1 MNFDFQEGCMHMD
14 YEKIAKF
21 LVELRSGKKLTQQA
35 LAKVLCVDRGTISK
49 WERAVYLPSVEMLVK
64 ISEFYGVT
72 VNELVYGAR
81 KNKDNA
87 KDVDNVS
94 IAVMKENV
102 RKVRKLTI
110 FYSTIIFLLV
120 AIMPFIYFFSNYNSI
135 KVYKIGGE
143 SEHFNTLNGLMI
155 VTKKNSYIRFGMVN
169 AFNEDDKILEAR
181 LYYKNGDEE
190 INLRTRENLEDLI
203 VNKYGYDEY
212 FSYRDVNK
220 FMDNLYLEVKSDKF
234 EETIKLKFRKVESN
248 DDFVY
253 TLNNNVSD
261 DVSSNVIDD
270 DIPKY
275 VRDNFKYDSDSKSY
289 VYEHK
294 DGDVSV
300 TEEYSKDT
308 EYYYVTLDYS
318 NEEVKY
324 SLSLKNKELSLKK
337 ISNNKIMLSFD
348 YKLNDLSCKNGNCNI
363 NYINEFQNNYWKKLE
378 IN

>member
-1 MNFDFQEGCMHMD
+1 MD

-21 LVELRSGKKLTQQA
+21 LVELRLGKKLTQEA

-94 IAVMKENV
+94 IVVMKENV

-212 FSYRDVNK
+212 FSYRDVDK

-294 DGDVSV
+294 DGDTSV
-300 TEEYSKDT
+300 VEKYSKDT
-308 EYYYVTLDYS
+308 KNYYVIEMTNSYERKYNFDFNDYS
-318 NEEVKY
+318 I
-324 SLSLKNKELSLKK
+324 K
-337 ISNNKIMLSFD
+337 ITNTSNNVITENFEYD
-348 YKLNDLSCKNGNCNI
+348 CNLKRCRTERC
-363 NYINEFQNNYWKKLE
+363 NQEFVEHFSQKYLRN
-378 IN
+378 I

>member
-1 MNFDFQEGCMHMD
+1 MYMD

-21 LVELRSGKKLTQQA
+21 LVELRSEKKLTQEA

-49 WERAVYLPSVEMLVK
+49 WERAVYLPSIEMLVT
-64 ISEFYGVT
+64 ISEFYDVT

-110 FYSTIIFLLV
+110 FFSTIIFLLI

-143 SEHFNTLNGLMI
+143 SEHFNSLNGLMI

-169 AFNEDDKILEAR
+169 AFNENDKVTEAR

-212 FSYRDVNK
+212 FSYRDVDK
-220 FMDNLYLEVKSDKF
+220 FMDNLYLEVKSDNF
-234 EETIKLKFRKVESN
+234 DETIKLKFRKVESN

-261 DVSSNVIDD
+261 DESSNVIDD

-275 VRDNFKYDSDSKSY
+275 VRDNFKYDSDKKVY

-294 DGDVSV
+294 DGNVGV
-300 TEEYSKDT
+300 IEEYSKDT
-308 EYYYVTLDYS
+308 KNYYVANRNEVSEEKYNYDFESKILKYTFVKNNTVITDFQYNYS
-318 NEEVKY
+318 NSKCFSEKC
-324 SLSLKNKELSLKK
+324 
-337 ISNNKIMLSFD
+337 D
-348 YKLNDLSCKNGNCNI
+348 
-363 NYINEFQNNYWKKLE
+363 NEIIEKFINNYRKNIE

>member
-1 MNFDFQEGCMHMD
+1 
-14 YEKIAKF
+14 
-21 LVELRSGKKLTQQA
+21 
-35 LAKVLCVDRGTISK
+35 
-49 WERAVYLPSVEMLVK
+49 
-64 ISEFYGVT
+64 
-72 VNELVYGAR
+72 
-81 KNKDNA
+81 
-87 KDVDNVS
+87 
-94 IAVMKENV
+94 
-102 RKVRKLTI
+102 
-110 FYSTIIFLLV
+110 
-120 AIMPFIYFFSNYNSI
+120 
-135 KVYKIGGE
+135 
-143 SEHFNTLNGLMI
+143 MI
-155 VTKKNSYIRFGMVN
+155 VTKKNSYIRLGDIVS
-169 AFNEDDKILEAR
+169 FNDDDNIMETR
-181 LYYKNGDEE
+181 LYYKNGDKE
-190 INLRTRENLEDLI
+190 INLRNRENMDDLI

-212 FSYRDVNK
+212 FSYRDVDK
-220 FMDNLYLEVKSDKF
+220 FMDNLYLEVKSD
-234 EETIKLKFRKVESN
+234 EYNEIIKLHFTEVESN

-253 TLNNNVSD
+253 ALNNNVSD
-261 DVSSNVIDD
+261 DESSNVIDD

-308 EYYYVTLDYS
+308 EYYYVTLNYS
-318 NEEVKY
+318 DEEVKY

>member
-1 MNFDFQEGCMHMD
+1 MYMD

-21 LVELRSGKKLTQQA
+21 LVELRSEKKLTQEA

-49 WERAVYLPSVEMLVK
+49 WERAVYLPSIEMLVT
-64 ISEFYGVT
+64 ISEFYDVT

-110 FYSTIIFLLV
+110 FFSTIIFLLV

-143 SEHFNTLNGLMI
+143 SEHFNSLNGLMI

-169 AFNEDDKILEAR
+169 AFNENDKVTEAR

-212 FSYRDVNK
+212 FSYRDVDK
-220 FMDNLYLEVKSDKF
+220 FMDNLYLEVNSDKYD
-234 EETIKLKFRKVESN
+234 ETIKLKFRKVESN
-248 DDFVY
+248 DNFVY

-261 DVSSNVIDD
+261 DESSNVIDD

-294 DGDVSV
+294 DGDVSIV
-300 TEEYSKDT
+300 EKYSKYTKDYYLSVINNDISEEYNYDCKMKF
-308 EYYYVTLDYS
+308 L
-318 NEEVKY
+318 KY
-324 SLSLKNKELSLKK
+324 IKFK
-337 ISNNKIMLSFD
+337 SNNVVLEFQYSYLDSKCFSEICDTNVVENFI
-348 YKLNDLSCKNGNCNI
+348 N
-363 NYINEFQNNYWKKLE
+363 NYIKKLE

>member
-1 MNFDFQEGCMHMD
+1 MYMD

-21 LVELRSGKKLTQQA
+21 LVELRSEKKLTQEA

-49 WERAVYLPSVEMLVK
+49 WERAVYLPSIEMLVT
-64 ISEFYGVT
+64 ISEFYDVT

-110 FYSTIIFLLV
+110 FFSTIIFLLI

-143 SEHFNTLNGLMI
+143 SEHFNSLNGLMI

-169 AFNEDDKILEAR
+169 AFNENDKVTEAR

-212 FSYRDVNK
+212 FSYRDVDK
-220 FMDNLYLEVKSDKF
+220 FMDNLYLEVKSDNF
-234 EETIKLKFRKVESN
+234 DETIKLKFRKVESN

-261 DVSSNVIDD
+261 DDSSNVIDD
-270 DIPKY
+270 NIPKY
-275 VRDNFKYDSDSKSY
+275 VRDNFKYDSDMKVY

-294 DGDVSV
+294 DGDTSIV
-300 TEEYSKDT
+300 EKYSSDT
-308 EYYYVTLDYS
+308 KNYYVIENLNDSYYKYDFNLESKTLKFKMLNQEMVESIFDYNFS
-318 NEEVKY
+318 SFKCLSTLCDKNYLNNFINKY
-324 SLSLKNKELSLKK
+324 WKNLK
-337 ISNNKIMLSFD
+337 IS
-348 YKLNDLSCKNGNCNI
+348 
-363 NYINEFQNNYWKKLE
+363 
-378 IN
+378 

>member
-1 MNFDFQEGCMHMD
+1 MYMD

-21 LVELRSGKKLTQQA
+21 LVELRSEKKLTQEA
-35 LAKVLCVDRGTISK
+35 LSKVLCVDRGTISK
-49 WERAVYLPSVEMLVK
+49 WERAVYLPSIEMLVT
-64 ISEFYGVT
+64 ISEFYDVT

-110 FYSTIIFLLV
+110 FFSTIIFLLI

-143 SEHFNTLNGLMI
+143 SEHFNTYEGVMI
-155 VTKKNSYIRFGMVN
+155 VTKKNSYIRLGDIVS
-169 AFNEDDKILEAR
+169 FNDSYKITETR
-181 LYYKNGDEE
+181 LYYKNGDKE
-190 INLRTRENLEDLI
+190 INLRSRENMDDLI

-212 FSYRDVNK
+212 FSYRDVDK
-220 FMDNLYLEVKSDKF
+220 FMDNLYLEVKSKDYS
-234 EETIKLKFRKVESN
+234 ETIKLDFTKVESN

-261 DVSSNVIDD
+261 DESSNIVDD
-270 DIPKY
+270 ESIPKY
-275 VRDNFKYDSDSKSY
+275 VRDNFKYDSDKKVY

-294 DGDVSV
+294 DGECSIK
-300 TEEYSKDT
+300 ES
-308 EYYYVTLDYS
+308 YVFAT
-318 NEEVKY
+318 
-324 SLSLKNKELSLKK
+324 K
-337 ISNNKIMLSFD
+337 IFSMINICGNDEFD
-348 YKLNDLSCKNGNCNI
+348 YTFNIDDNLLNVVEIKDNVFDSKYDYNFKNEICETSNCNMNI
-363 NYINEFQNNYWKKLE
+363 IKKFRNNYLKIL
-378 IN
+378 N

>member
-1 MNFDFQEGCMHMD
+1 MD

-21 LVELRSGKKLTQQA
+21 LVELRSGKKLTQEA

-94 IAVMKENV
+94 ITVMKENV

-143 SEHFNTLNGLMI
+143 SEHFNTYEGVMI
-155 VTKKNSYIRFGMVN
+155 VTKKNSYIRLGDIVS
-169 AFNEDDKILEAR
+169 FNDDDNITETR
-181 LYYKNGDEE
+181 LYYKNGDKE
-190 INLRTRENLEDLI
+190 INLRNRENMDDLI

-212 FSYRDVNK
+212 FSYRDVDK
-220 FMDNLYLEVKSDKF
+220 FMDNLYLEVKSD
-234 EETIKLKFRKVESN
+234 EYNEIIKLHFTEVESN

-294 DGDVSV
+294 DGDTSV
-300 TEEYSKDT
+300 VE
-308 EYYYVTLDYS
+308 
-318 NEEVKY
+318 KY
-324 SLSLKNKELSLKK
+324 SSDTKIYDVLESYNDYENKYIFNLDKERLLFRKLQ
-337 ISNNKIMLSFD
+337 NNNAIVNFSFD
-348 YKLNDLSCKNGNCNI
+348 FKSSLCLSESCEEKYISIFKNT
-363 NYINEFQNNYWKKLE
+363 YWKNLE

>member
-1 MNFDFQEGCMHMD
+1 MYMD

-21 LVELRSGKKLTQQA
+21 LVELRSEKKLTQEA
-35 LAKVLCVDRGTISK
+35 LSKVLCVDRGTISK
-49 WERAVYLPSVEMLVK
+49 WERAVYLPSIEMLVT
-64 ISEFYGVT
+64 ISEFYDVT

-110 FYSTIIFLLV
+110 FFSTIIFLLI

-143 SEHFNTLNGLMI
+143 SEHFNTYEGVMI
-155 VTKKNSYIRFGMVN
+155 VTKKNSYIRFGDIVP
-169 AFNEDDKILEAR
+169 FNDSDKLTETR
-181 LYYKNGDEE
+181 LYYKNGDKE
-190 INLRTRENLEDLI
+190 INLRNRENMDDLI

-212 FSYRDVNK
+212 FSYRDVDK
-220 FMDNLYLEVKSDKF
+220 FMDNLYLEVKND
-234 EETIKLKFRKVESN
+234 EYNENIKLHFTEVESN

-253 TLNNNVSD
+253 TLNNNISD

-294 DGDVSV
+294 DGDKNI
-300 TEEYSKDT
+300 TEEYSSDT
-308 EYYYVTLDYS
+308 KNFYVVEYFDNYKIKYV
-318 NEEVKY
+318 Y
-324 SLSLKNKELSLKK
+324 SLDVENLAVQ
-337 ISNNKIMLSFD
+337 ISENEKLQKSFIYSVKAEKCLNGECDLEKVNDFINNCFE
-348 YKLNDLSCKNGNCNI
+348 KLMEN
-363 NYINEFQNNYWKKLE
+363 
-378 IN
+378 

>member
-1 MNFDFQEGCMHMD
+1 MD

-21 LVELRSGKKLTQQA
+21 LVELRSGKKLTQEA

-143 SEHFNTLNGLMI
+143 SEHFNTYEGVMI
-155 VTKKNSYIRFGMVN
+155 VTKKNSYIRLGDIVS
-169 AFNEDDKILEAR
+169 FNDDDNITETR
-181 LYYKNGDEE
+181 LYYKNGDKE
-190 INLRTRENLEDLI
+190 INLRNRENMDDLI

-212 FSYRDVNK
+212 FSYRDVDK
-220 FMDNLYLEVKSDKF
+220 FMDNLYLEVKSD
-234 EETIKLKFRKVESN
+234 EYNEIIKLHFTEVESN

-275 VRDNFKYDSDSKSY
+275 VRDNFKYDSNRKSY

-294 DGDVSV
+294 DGDTSIV
-300 TEEYSKDT
+300 E
-308 EYYYVTLDYS
+308 DYS
-318 NEEVKY
+318 TITNLYFVYEKFD
-324 SLSLKNKELSLKK
+324 NKEIEYRINLQ
-337 ISNNKIMLSFD
+337 NK
-348 YKLNDLSCKNGNCNI
+348 NLSCKFLEGDSI
-363 NYINEFQNNYWKKLE
+363 ITNYNYDIVDKKCYSDYCDNNYLNNFINKYWKNLE
-378 IN
+378 IS

>member
-1 MNFDFQEGCMHMD
+1 MNDL
-14 YEKIAKF
+14 KRIIANNITN
-21 LVELRSGKKLTQQA
+21 LRKSKNLTQ
-35 LAKVLCVDRGTISK
+35 LEFAKELNYSDKAISK
-49 WERAVYLPSVEMLVK
+49 WERAVYLPSIEMLVK

-94 IAVMKENV
+94 IAVMKDNV

-143 SEHFNTLNGLMI
+143 SEHFNTYEGVMI
-155 VTKKNSYIRFGMVN
+155 VTKKNSYIRLGDIVS
-169 AFNEDDKILEAR
+169 FNDDDNIMETR
-181 LYYKNGDEE
+181 LYYKNGDKE
-190 INLRTRENLEDLI
+190 INLRNRENMDDLI

-212 FSYRDVNK
+212 FSYRDVDK
-220 FMDNLYLEVKSDKF
+220 FMDNLYLEVKSD
-234 EETIKLKFRKVESN
+234 EYNEIIKLHFTEVESN

-253 TLNNNVSD
+253 ALNNNVSD
-261 DVSSNVIDD
+261 DESSNVIDD

-308 EYYYVTLDYS
+308 EYYYVTLNYS
-318 NEEVKY
+318 DEEVKY

>member
-1 MNFDFQEGCMHMD
+1 MYMD

-21 LVELRSGKKLTQQA
+21 LVELRSEKKLTQEA
-35 LAKVLCVDRGTISK
+35 LSKVLCVDRGTISK
-49 WERAVYLPSVEMLVK
+49 WERAVYLPSIEMLVK
-64 ISEFYGVT
+64 ISEFYDVT

-81 KNKDNA
+81 KTKDNA

-110 FYSTIIFLLV
+110 FFSTIIFLLI

-143 SEHFNTLNGLMI
+143 SEHFNSLNGLMI

-169 AFNEDDKILEAR
+169 AFNENDKVTEAR

-212 FSYRDVNK
+212 FSYRDVDK
-220 FMDNLYLEVKSDKF
+220 FMNNLYLKVKSNKYD
-234 EETIKLKFRKVESN
+234 ETIKLKFRKVESN
-248 DDFVY
+248 DNFVY
-253 TLNNNVSD
+253 TLNNNISD
-261 DVSSNVIDD
+261 DESSNVIDD

-294 DGDVSV
+294 DGDKNI
-300 TEEYSKDT
+300 TEEYSSDT
-308 EYYYVTLDYS
+308 KNFYVVEYFDNYKIKYV
-318 NEEVKY
+318 Y
-324 SLSLKNKELSLKK
+324 SLDVENLAVQIIENEKLQKSFIYSVKAEKCLNGECDLEKVNDF
-337 ISNNKIMLSFD
+337 INNFFE
-348 YKLNDLSCKNGNCNI
+348 KLMGN
-363 NYINEFQNNYWKKLE
+363 
-378 IN
+378 

>member
-1 MNFDFQEGCMHMD
+1 MYMD

-21 LVELRSGKKLTQQA
+21 LVELRSEKKLTQEA

-49 WERAVYLPSVEMLVK
+49 WERAVYLPSIEMLVK

-81 KNKDNA
+81 KTKDNA

-110 FYSTIIFLLV
+110 FYSTIIFLLI

-143 SEHFNTLNGLMI
+143 SEHFNSLNGLMI

-169 AFNEDDKILEAR
+169 AFNENDKVTEAR

-190 INLRTRENLEDLI
+190 INLRSRENLEDLI

-212 FSYRDVNK
+212 FSYRDVDK
-220 FMDNLYLEVKSDKF
+220 FMDNLYLEVKSDNLD
-234 EETIKLKFRKVESN
+234 ETIKLKFKKVESN
-248 DDFVY
+248 DNFVY
-253 TLNNNVSD
+253 ILNNNVSD
-261 DVSSNVIDD
+261 DESSNVIDD

-275 VRDNFKYDSDSKSY
+275 VRDNFKYDSDKKVY

-294 DGDVSV
+294 DGECSIKKSYLFATKMFSIINICDNDEFDYTFNINDNLLNVV
-300 TEEYSKDT
+300 EIKDNVFDSK
-308 EYYYVTLDYS
+308 YYY
-318 NEEVKY
+318 NF
-324 SLSLKNKELSLKK
+324 KNDICETS
-337 ISNNKIMLSFD
+337 
-348 YKLNDLSCKNGNCNI
+348 NCNMNI
-363 NYINEFQNNYWKKLE
+363 IKKFRNSYLK
-378 IN
+378 ILN

>member
-1 MNFDFQEGCMHMD
+1 MD

-21 LVELRSGKKLTQQA
+21 LVELRSGKKLTQEA

-94 IAVMKENV
+94 ITVMKENV

-181 LYYKNGDEE
+181 LYYKDGDEE

-212 FSYRDVNK
+212 FSYRDVDK

-253 TLNNNVSD
+253 TLKNNVSD

-294 DGDVSV
+294 DGDTSV
-300 TEEYSKDT
+300 VEKYSSET
-308 EYYYVTLDYS
+308 NNYYVIENLNDSYYKYDFNLESKTL
-318 NEEVKY
+318 KF
-324 SLSLKNKELSLKK
+324 K
-337 ISNNKIMLSFD
+337 MLNQEMVESIFD
-348 YKLNDLSCKNGNCNI
+348 YNFSSFKCLSTLCDKNYLNNFI
-363 NYINEFQNNYWKKLE
+363 NKYWKNLE
-378 IN
+378 IS

>member
-1 MNFDFQEGCMHMD
+1 MD

-21 LVELRSGKKLTQQA
+21 LVELRLGKKLTQEA

-94 IAVMKENV
+94 ITVMKENV

-143 SEHFNTLNGLMI
+143 SEHFNTYEGVMI
-155 VTKKNSYIRFGMVN
+155 VTKKNSYIRLGDIVS
-169 AFNEDDKILEAR
+169 FNDDDNITETR
-181 LYYKNGDEE
+181 LYYKNGDKE
-190 INLRTRENLEDLI
+190 INLRNRENMDDLI

-212 FSYRDVNK
+212 FSYRDVDK
-220 FMDNLYLEVKSDKF
+220 FMDNLYLEVKSD
-234 EETIKLKFRKVESN
+234 EYNEIIKLHFTEVESN

-275 VRDNFKYDSDSKSY
+275 IKDNFKYDSDSKSY

-294 DGDVSV
+294 DGDTSIVEKYFKTSNTYEV
-300 TEEYSKDT
+300 LKANNLNEEKFTVNLENERLVFRNINNNS
-308 EYYYVTLDYS
+308 LISNFDYS
-318 NEEVKY
+318 ISSNKCLSEEC
-324 SLSLKNKELSLKK
+324 
-337 ISNNKIMLSFD
+337 NNDSVLDFI
-348 YKLNDLSCKNGNCNI
+348 
-363 NYINEFQNNYWKKLE
+363 NNYWKNLE

>member
-1 MNFDFQEGCMHMD
+1 MD

-21 LVELRSGKKLTQQA
+21 LVELRSGKKLTQEA

-94 IAVMKENV
+94 ITVMKENV

-143 SEHFNTLNGLMI
+143 SEHFNTYEGVMI
-155 VTKKNSYIRFGMVN
+155 VTKKNSYIRLGDIVS
-169 AFNEDDKILEAR
+169 FNDDDNITETR
-181 LYYKNGDEE
+181 LYYKNGDKE
-190 INLRTRENLEDLI
+190 INLRNRENMDDLI

-212 FSYRDVNK
+212 FSYRDVDK
-220 FMDNLYLEVKSDKF
+220 FMDNLYLEVKSD
-234 EETIKLKFRKVESN
+234 EYNEIIKLHFTEVESN
-248 DDFVY
+248 DEFVY

-261 DVSSNVIDD
+261 DESSNVIDD

-275 VRDNFKYDSDSKSY
+275 VRDNFKYDSNRKSY

-300 TEEYSKDT
+300 VE
-308 EYYYVTLDYS
+308 
-318 NEEVKY
+318 KY
-324 SLSLKNKELSLKK
+324 SSDTNIYDVIIKNSDIFCEYNVNLESQNLNFKL
-337 ISNNKIMLSFD
+337 IQNNSVIDCFD
-348 YKLNDLSCKNGNCNI
+348 YKLDENKCEVDYCNKN
-363 NYINEFQNNYWKKLE
+363 YLDDFLKKYWKNLE
-378 IN
+378 IS

>member
-1 MNFDFQEGCMHMD
+1 MD

-21 LVELRSGKKLTQQA
+21 LVELRSGKKLTQEA

-94 IAVMKENV
+94 ITVMKENV

-143 SEHFNTLNGLMI
+143 SEHFNTYEGVMI
-155 VTKKNSYIRFGMVN
+155 VTKKNSYIRLGDIVS
-169 AFNEDDKILEAR
+169 FNDDDNITETR
-181 LYYKNGDEE
+181 LYYKNGDKE
-190 INLRTRENLEDLI
+190 INLRNRENMDDLI

-212 FSYRDVNK
+212 FSYRDVDK
-220 FMDNLYLEVKSDKF
+220 FMDNLYLEVKSD
-234 EETIKLKFRKVESN
+234 EYNEIIKLHFTEVESN

-261 DVSSNVIDD
+261 DESSNVIDD

-308 EYYYVTLDYS
+308 KNYYVIEKSKKL
-318 NEEVKY
+318 
-324 SLSLKNKELSLKK
+324 ELEYIFDINSYDLNV
-337 ISNNKIMLSFD
+337 ILLENSGGNSFD
-348 YKLNDLSCKNGNCNI
+348 YNVLRKSCGNESCNQD
-363 NYINEFQNNYWKKLE
+363 YINNFINNYMKNLE
-378 IN
+378 IS

>member
-1 MNFDFQEGCMHMD
+1 MYMD

-21 LVELRSGKKLTQQA
+21 LVELRSEKKLTQEA
-35 LAKVLCVDRGTISK
+35 LSKVLCVDRGTISK
-49 WERAVYLPSVEMLVK
+49 WERAVYLPSIEMLVK
-64 ISEFYGVT
+64 ISEFYDVT

-81 KNKDNA
+81 KTKDNA

-110 FYSTIIFLLV
+110 FFSTIIFLLI

-143 SEHFNTLNGLMI
+143 SEHFNSLNGLMI

-169 AFNEDDKILEAR
+169 AFNENDKVTEAR

-212 FSYRDVNK
+212 FSYRDVDK
-220 FMDNLYLEVKSDKF
+220 FMDNLYLKVKSDKYD
-234 EETIKLKFRKVESN
+234 ETIKLKFKKVESN
-248 DDFVY
+248 DNFVY
-253 TLNNNVSD
+253 TLNNNISD
-261 DVSSNVIDD
+261 DEISNVSDD

-294 DGDVSV
+294 DGDKSV
-300 TEEYSKDT
+300 VE
-308 EYYYVTLDYS
+308 
-318 NEEVKY
+318 KY
-324 SLSLKNKELSLKK
+324 SSDTKIYDVLESYNDYENKYIFNLDKERLLFRKLQ
-337 ISNNKIMLSFD
+337 NDNATVNFSFD
-348 YKLNDLSCKNGNCNI
+348 FKSSLCLSESCEEKYISIFKNP
-363 NYINEFQNNYWKKLE
+363 YWKNLE

>member
-1 MNFDFQEGCMHMD
+1 MYMD

-21 LVELRSGKKLTQQA
+21 LVELRSEKELTQEA

-49 WERAVYLPSVEMLVK
+49 WERAVYLPSIEMLVK

-72 VNELVYGAR
+72 VNELIYGAR

-143 SEHFNTLNGLMI
+143 SEHFNTYEGVMI
-155 VTKKNSYIRFGMVN
+155 VTKKNSYIRLGDIVS
-169 AFNEDDKILEAR
+169 FNDDDNIMETR
-181 LYYKNGDEE
+181 LYYKNGDKE
-190 INLRTRENLEDLI
+190 INLRNRENMDDLI

-212 FSYRDVNK
+212 FSYRDVDK
-220 FMDNLYLEVKSDKF
+220 FMDNLYLEVKSD
-234 EETIKLKFRKVESN
+234 EYNEIIKLHFTEVESN

-253 TLNNNVSD
+253 ALNNNVSD
-261 DVSSNVIDD
+261 DESSNVIDD

-294 DGDVSV
+294 DGDTSV
-300 TEEYSKDT
+300 VE
-308 EYYYVTLDYS
+308 
-318 NEEVKY
+318 KY
-324 SLSLKNKELSLKK
+324 SSETMLYDVIIKNDLEESFYSISLKNKKLLFRLNIDSKLKDTFIYDIESK
-337 ISNNKIMLSFD
+337 KCQN
-348 YKLNDLSCKNGNCNI
+348 LNCDK
-363 NYINEFQNNYWKKLE
+363 NYIAKFVDYYWKNLE
-378 IN
+378 IS

>member
-1 MNFDFQEGCMHMD
+1 MD

-21 LVELRSGKKLTQQA
+21 LVELRSGKKLTQEA

-49 WERAVYLPSVEMLVK
+49 WERDVYLPSVEMLVK

-94 IAVMKENV
+94 ITVMKENV

-143 SEHFNTLNGLMI
+143 SEHFNTYEGVMI
-155 VTKKNSYIRFGMVN
+155 VTKKNSYIRLGDIVS
-169 AFNEDDKILEAR
+169 FNDDDNITETR
-181 LYYKNGDEE
+181 LYYKNGDKE
-190 INLRTRENLEDLI
+190 INLRNRENMDDLI

-212 FSYRDVNK
+212 FSYRDVDK
-220 FMDNLYLEVKSDKF
+220 FMDNLYLEVKSD
-234 EETIKLKFRKVESN
+234 EYNEIIKLHFTEVESN

-294 DGDVSV
+294 DGDTSV
-300 TEEYSKDT
+300 VE
-308 EYYYVTLDYS
+308 
-318 NEEVKY
+318 KY
-324 SLSLKNKELSLKK
+324 SSDTKIYDVLESYNDYENKYIFNLDKERLLFRKLQ
-337 ISNNKIMLSFD
+337 NNNAIVNFSFD
-348 YKLNDLSCKNGNCNI
+348 FKSSLCLSESCEEKYISIFKNT
-363 NYINEFQNNYWKKLE
+363 YWKNLE

>member
-1 MNFDFQEGCMHMD
+1 MYMD

-21 LVELRSGKKLTQQA
+21 LVELKSEKKLTQEA
-35 LAKVLCVDRGTISK
+35 LSKVLCVDRGTISK
-49 WERAVYLPSVEMLVK
+49 WERAVYLPSIEMLVK
-64 ISEFYGVT
+64 ISEFYDVT

-81 KNKDNA
+81 KTKDNA

-110 FYSTIIFLLV
+110 FFSTIIFLLI

-143 SEHFNTLNGLMI
+143 SEHFNSLNGLMI
-155 VTKKNSYIRFGMVN
+155 VTKKNSYVRFGMVN
-169 AFNEDDKILEAR
+169 AFNENDKVTEAR

-212 FSYRDVNK
+212 FSYRDVDK
-220 FMDNLYLEVKSDKF
+220 FMDNLYLEVKSDKYD
-234 EETIKLKFRKVESN
+234 ETIKLKFRKVESN
-248 DDFVY
+248 DNFVY

-261 DVSSNVIDD
+261 DESSNVIDD
-270 DIPKY
+270 NIPKY
-275 VRDNFKYDSDSKSY
+275 VRDNFKYDSDMKVY

-294 DGDVSV
+294 DGDKNI
-300 TEEYSKDT
+300 TEEYSSDT
-308 EYYYVTLDYS
+308 KNFYVMEYFDNYKIKYV
-318 NEEVKY
+318 Y
-324 SLSLKNKELSLKK
+324 SLDVENLTVQ
-337 ISNNKIMLSFD
+337 ISENEKLQKSFIYSVKAEKCLNGECDLEKVNDFINNCFE
-348 YKLNDLSCKNGNCNI
+348 KLMEN
-363 NYINEFQNNYWKKLE
+363 
-378 IN
+378 

>member
-1 MNFDFQEGCMHMD
+1 MYMD

-21 LVELRSGKKLTQQA
+21 LVELRSEKKLTQEA
-35 LAKVLCVDRGTISK
+35 LSKVLCVDRGTISK
-49 WERAVYLPSVEMLVK
+49 WERAVYLPSIEMLVK
-64 ISEFYGVT
+64 ISEFYDVT

-81 KNKDNA
+81 KTKDNA

-110 FYSTIIFLLV
+110 FFSTIIFLLI

-143 SEHFNTLNGLMI
+143 SEHFNSLNGLMI

-169 AFNEDDKILEAR
+169 AFNENDKVTEAR

-190 INLRTRENLEDLI
+190 INLRTRDNLEDLI

-212 FSYRDVNK
+212 FSYRDVDK
-220 FMDNLYLEVKSDKF
+220 FMDNLYLKVKSNKYD
-234 EETIKLKFRKVESN
+234 ETIKLKFRKVESN
-248 DDFVY
+248 DNFVY
-253 TLNNNVSD
+253 TLNNNISD
-261 DVSSNVIDD
+261 DESSNVIDD

-294 DGDVSV
+294 DGDKNI
-300 TEEYSKDT
+300 TEEYSSDT
-308 EYYYVTLDYS
+308 KNFYVVEYFDNYKIKYV
-318 NEEVKY
+318 Y
-324 SLSLKNKELSLKK
+324 SLDVENLAVQ
-337 ISNNKIMLSFD
+337 ISENEKLQKSFIYSVKAEKCLNGECDLEKVNDFINNCFE
-348 YKLNDLSCKNGNCNI
+348 KLMEN
-363 NYINEFQNNYWKKLE
+363 
-378 IN
+378 

>member
-1 MNFDFQEGCMHMD
+1 MYMD

-21 LVELRSGKKLTQQA
+21 LVELRSEKKLTQEA

-49 WERAVYLPSVEMLVK
+49 WERAVYLPSIEMLVT
-64 ISEFYGVT
+64 ISEFYDVT

-110 FYSTIIFLLV
+110 FFSTIIFLLI

-143 SEHFNTLNGLMI
+143 SEHFNSLNGLMI

-169 AFNEDDKILEAR
+169 AFNENDKVTEAR

-212 FSYRDVNK
+212 FSYRDVDK
-220 FMDNLYLEVKSDKF
+220 FMDNLYLEVKSDKYD
-234 EETIKLKFRKVESN
+234 ETIKLKFRKVESN
-248 DDFVY
+248 DNFVY

-261 DVSSNVIDD
+261 DESSSVIDD
-270 DIPKY
+270 NIPKY

-294 DGDVSV
+294 DGDVSIVEKYFSETSNYYLSIVNSNIKEDYNYDFRIKFLKYTTLKDGNV
-300 TEEYSKDT
+300 T
-308 EYYYVTLDYS
+308 
-318 NEEVKY
+318 
-324 SLSLKNKELSLKK
+324 
-337 ISNNKIMLSFD
+337 
-348 YKLNDLSCKNGNCNI
+348 
-363 NYINEFQNNYWKKLE
+363 NEFWYSYLDSKCLSEKCVTNIVEDFYGKYLSKML
-378 IN
+378 

>member
-1 MNFDFQEGCMHMD
+1 MYMD

-21 LVELRSGKKLTQQA
+21 LVELRSEKKLTQEA
-35 LAKVLCVDRGTISK
+35 LSKVLCVDRGTISK
-49 WERAVYLPSVEMLVK
+49 WERAVYLPSIEMLVT
-64 ISEFYGVT
+64 ISEFYDVT

-81 KNKDNA
+81 KTKDNA

-110 FYSTIIFLLV
+110 FFSTIIFLLI

-143 SEHFNTLNGLMI
+143 SEHFNTYEGVMI
-155 VTKKNSYIRFGMVN
+155 VTKKNSYIRLGDIVS
-169 AFNEDDKILEAR
+169 FNDSDKITETR
-181 LYYKNGDEE
+181 LYYKNGDKE
-190 INLRTRENLEDLI
+190 INLRNRENMDDLI

-212 FSYRDVNK
+212 FSYRDVDK
-220 FMDNLYLEVKSDKF
+220 FMDNLYLEVKSDNF
-234 EETIKLKFRKVESN
+234 DETIKLKFRKVESN

-261 DVSSNVIDD
+261 DESSNIVDD

-294 DGDVSV
+294 DGDKSV
-300 TEEYSKDT
+300 VEQYSSDT
-308 EYYYVTLDYS
+308 KIYVVM
-318 NEEVKY
+318 E
-324 SLSLKNKELSLKK
+324 K
-337 ISNNKIMLSFD
+337 ISNKYYEYNYSLESNVLKFKDNNDNFEKSFYYNLVTLKCLSNSCDENYLNNFMNK
-348 YKLNDLSCKNGNCNI
+348 
-363 NYINEFQNNYWKKLE
+363 YWKNLE

>member
-1 MNFDFQEGCMHMD
+1 MD

-21 LVELRSGKKLTQQA
+21 LVELRSGKKLTQEA

-102 RKVRKLTI
+102 IKVRKLTI

-308 EYYYVTLDYS
+308 KNYYITRKNDIFEEKYNYYYSIKLLKYTNVKEDNIVDDFQYS
-318 NEEVKY
+318 YLNSKCIKEKC
-324 SLSLKNKELSLKK
+324 LSEKIENFYENYLLK
-337 ISNNKIMLSFD
+337 MF
-348 YKLNDLSCKNGNCNI
+348 
-363 NYINEFQNNYWKKLE
+363 
-378 IN
+378 

>member
-1 MNFDFQEGCMHMD
+1 MD

-21 LVELRSGKKLTQQA
+21 LVELRSGKKLTQEA

-143 SEHFNTLNGLMI
+143 SEHFNTYEGVMI
-155 VTKKNSYIRFGMVN
+155 VTKKNSYIRLGDIVS
-169 AFNEDDKILEAR
+169 FNDDDNITETR
-181 LYYKNGDEE
+181 LYYKNGDKE
-190 INLRTRENLEDLI
+190 INLRNRENMDDLI

-212 FSYRDVNK
+212 FSYRDVDN
-220 FMDNLYLEVKSDKF
+220 FMDNLYLEVKSD
-234 EETIKLKFRKVESN
+234 EYNEIIKLHFTEVESN

-261 DVSSNVIDD
+261 DESSNVIDD

-275 VRDNFKYDSDSKSY
+275 VRDNFKYDSNRKSY

-300 TEEYSKDT
+300 VE
-308 EYYYVTLDYS
+308 
-318 NEEVKY
+318 KY
-324 SLSLKNKELSLKK
+324 SSDTNIYDVIIKNSDIFCEYNVNLESQNLNFKL
-337 ISNNKIMLSFD
+337 IQNNSVIDCFD
-348 YKLNDLSCKNGNCNI
+348 YKLDENKCEVDYCNKN
-363 NYINEFQNNYWKKLE
+363 YLDDFLKKYSLCSR
-378 IN
+378 I

>member
-1 MNFDFQEGCMHMD
+1 MYMD

-21 LVELRSGKKLTQQA
+21 LVELRSEKKLTQEA
-35 LAKVLCVDRGTISK
+35 LSKVLCVDRGTISK
-49 WERAVYLPSVEMLVK
+49 WERAVYLPSIEMLVK
-64 ISEFYGVT
+64 ISEFYDVT

-81 KNKDNA
+81 KTKDNA

-110 FYSTIIFLLV
+110 FFSTIIFLLI

-143 SEHFNTLNGLMI
+143 SEHFNSLNGLMI

-169 AFNEDDKILEAR
+169 AFNENDKVTEAR

-212 FSYRDVNK
+212 FSYRDVDK
-220 FMDNLYLEVKSDKF
+220 FMDNLYLKVKSNKYD
-234 EETIKLKFRKVESN
+234 ETIKLKFRKVESN

-261 DVSSNVIDD
+261 DESSNVIDD
-270 DIPKY
+270 NIPKY

-294 DGDVSV
+294 DGDVSIV
-300 TEEYSKDT
+300 E
-308 EYYYVTLDYS
+308 
-318 NEEVKY
+318 KY
-324 SLSLKNKELSLKK
+324 SSDTKIYVVMEK
-337 ISNNKIMLSFD
+337 ISNKYYEYNYSLESNVLKFKDNNDNFEKSFYYNLVTLKCLNGSCDENYLNNFMNK
-348 YKLNDLSCKNGNCNI
+348 
-363 NYINEFQNNYWKKLE
+363 YWKNLE

>member
-1 MNFDFQEGCMHMD
+1 MD

-21 LVELRSGKKLTQQA
+21 LVELRSGKKLTQEA

-275 VRDNFKYDSDSKSY
+275 VKDNFKYDSDSKSY

-300 TEEYSKDT
+300 VE
-308 EYYYVTLDYS
+308 
-318 NEEVKY
+318 KY
-324 SLSLKNKELSLKK
+324 SSETNNYYLNYCFDNVEERYSYDASMKILKYVKFQNGEIL
-337 ISNNKIMLSFD
+337 NEFD
-348 YKLNDLSCKNGNCNI
+348 YNYMTSTCIKGSCKDDILKDFNE
-363 NYINEFQNNYWKKLE
+363 NYYSYLY
-378 IN
+378 

>member
-1 MNFDFQEGCMHMD
+1 MD

-21 LVELRSGKKLTQQA
+21 LVELRSGKKLTQEA

-94 IAVMKENV
+94 ITVMKENV

-212 FSYRDVNK
+212 FSYRDIDK

-261 DVSSNVIDD
+261 DVSSNVIDE

-294 DGDVSV
+294 DGDTSV
-300 TEEYSKDT
+300 VEKYSNFTNLYEVLYLSEND
-308 EYYYVTLDYS
+308 ELDYTI
-318 NEEVKY
+318 NLENKRLVVRKIANDND
-324 SLSLKNKELSLKK
+324 LKFN
-337 ISNNKIMLSFD
+337 FD
-348 YKLNDLSCKNGNCNI
+348 YDISHMKCYSSNCDKN
-363 NYINEFQNNYWKKLE
+363 YVEKFLDYYWKNLE

>member
-1 MNFDFQEGCMHMD
+1 MYMD

-21 LVELRSGKKLTQQA
+21 LVELRSEKKLTQEA

-49 WERAVYLPSVEMLVK
+49 WERAVYLPSIEMLVK
-64 ISEFYGVT
+64 ISEFYDVT

-81 KNKDNA
+81 KTKDNA

-110 FYSTIIFLLV
+110 FFSTIIFLLI

-143 SEHFNTLNGLMI
+143 SEHFNSLNGLMI

-169 AFNEDDKILEAR
+169 AFNENDKVTEAR

-212 FSYRDVNK
+212 FSYRDVDK
-220 FMDNLYLEVKSDKF
+220 FMDNLYLEVKSDNF
-234 EETIKLKFRKVESN
+234 DETIKLKFRKVESN

-261 DVSSNVIDD
+261 DDSSNVIDD
-270 DIPKY
+270 NIPKY

-294 DGDVSV
+294 DGDTSIV
-300 TEEYSKDT
+300 EKYSSDT
-308 EYYYVTLDYS
+308 KNYYVIENLNDSYYKYDFNLESKTLKFKMLNQEMVESIFDYNFS
-318 NEEVKY
+318 SFKCLSTLCDKNYLNNFINKY
-324 SLSLKNKELSLKK
+324 WKNLK
-337 ISNNKIMLSFD
+337 IS
-348 YKLNDLSCKNGNCNI
+348 
-363 NYINEFQNNYWKKLE
+363 
-378 IN
+378 

>member
-1 MNFDFQEGCMHMD
+1 MD

-21 LVELRSGKKLTQQA
+21 LVELRSGKKLTQEA

-143 SEHFNTLNGLMI
+143 SEHFNTYEGVMI
-155 VTKKNSYIRFGMVN
+155 VTKKNSYIRLGDIVS
-169 AFNEDDKILEAR
+169 FNDDDNITETR
-181 LYYKNGDEE
+181 LYYKNGDKE
-190 INLRTRENLEDLI
+190 INLRNRENMDDLI

-212 FSYRDVNK
+212 FSYRDVDK

-275 VRDNFKYDSDSKSY
+275 VKDNFKYDSDSKSY

-300 TEEYSKDT
+300 VEKYSKDT
-308 EYYYVTLDYS
+308 NIYDVVENYYGGYS
-318 NEEVKY
+318 RYNVYLESEKLRFKKFNTNKVIKSFDFDLANLKCASDFCDDDFINNFMNKY
-324 SLSLKNKELSLKK
+324 WKNLKN
-337 ISNNKIMLSFD
+337 N
-348 YKLNDLSCKNGNCNI
+348 
-363 NYINEFQNNYWKKLE
+363 
-378 IN
+378 

>member
-1 MNFDFQEGCMHMD
+1 MYMD

-21 LVELRSGKKLTQQA
+21 LVELRSEKKLTQEA
-35 LAKVLCVDRGTISK
+35 LSKVLCVDRGTISK
-49 WERAVYLPSVEMLVK
+49 WERAVYLPSIEMLVT
-64 ISEFYGVT
+64 ISEFYDVT

-81 KNKDNA
+81 KTKDNA

-110 FYSTIIFLLV
+110 FFSTIIFLLI

-143 SEHFNTLNGLMI
+143 SEHFNSLNGLMI

-169 AFNEDDKILEAR
+169 AFNENDKVTEAR

-212 FSYRDVNK
+212 FSYRDVDK
-220 FMDNLYLEVKSDKF
+220 FMDNLYLEVKSDNLD
-234 EETIKLKFRKVESN
+234 ETIKLKFRKVESN
-248 DDFVY
+248 DNFVY

-261 DVSSNVIDD
+261 DESSNVIDD

-294 DGDVSV
+294 DGDTSIVEKYSSDTNIYDV
-300 TEEYSKDT
+300 VENYGDSYSK
-308 EYYYVTLDYS
+308 Y
-318 NEEVKY
+318 N
-324 SLSLKNKELSLKK
+324 LSLENNDLTFKR
-337 ISNNKIMLSFD
+337 ISDNRVNVSFD
-348 YKLNDLSCKNGNCNI
+348 YNLNELICKSEHCDAI
-363 NYINEFQNNYWKKLE
+363 YVERFKDNYWKNLE

>member
-1 MNFDFQEGCMHMD
+1 MD

-21 LVELRSGKKLTQQA
+21 LVELRSGKKLTQEA

-181 LYYKNGDEE
+181 LYYKNGDEV

-275 VRDNFKYDSDSKSY
+275 VKDNFKYDSDSKSY

-294 DGDVSV
+294 YGDVSV
-300 TEEYSKDT
+300 VE
-308 EYYYVTLDYS
+308 
-318 NEEVKY
+318 KY
-324 SLSLKNKELSLKK
+324 SSETNNYYLNYCFDNVEERYSYDASMKILKYVKFQNSEIL
-337 ISNNKIMLSFD
+337 NEFD
-348 YKLNDLSCKNGNCNI
+348 YNYMTSTCIKGSCKDDILKDFNE
-363 NYINEFQNNYWKKLE
+363 NYYSYLY
-378 IN
+378 

>member
-1 MNFDFQEGCMHMD
+1 MYMD

-21 LVELRSGKKLTQQA
+21 LVELRSEKKLTQEA

-49 WERAVYLPSVEMLVK
+49 WERAVYLPSIEMLVT
-64 ISEFYGVT
+64 ISEFYDVT

-110 FYSTIIFLLV
+110 FFSTIIFLLI

-143 SEHFNTLNGLMI
+143 SEHFNSLNGLMI

-169 AFNEDDKILEAR
+169 AFNENDKVTEAR

-212 FSYRDVNK
+212 FSYRDVDK
-220 FMDNLYLEVKSDKF
+220 FMDNLYLEVNSDKYD
-234 EETIKLKFRKVESN
+234 ETIKLKFRKVESN

-253 TLNNNVSD
+253 TLNNNISD
-261 DVSSNVIDD
+261 DVGSNVIDD

-275 VRDNFKYDSDSKSY
+275 VRDNFKYDSDKKVY

-294 DGDVSV
+294 DGDKNI
-300 TEEYSKDT
+300 TEEYYFETSC
-308 EYYYVTLDYS
+308 YYVNIIYLD
-318 NEEVKY
+318 EEIKY
-324 SLSLKNKELSLKK
+324 SVSLKNNDLSLKK
-337 ISNNKIMLSFD
+337 ISNNKVVLSFN
-348 YKLNDLSCKNGNCNI
+348 YGLNDSTCKNEQCDTS
-363 NYINEFQNNYWKKLE
+363 YINEFKNNYWKNLE

>member
-1 MNFDFQEGCMHMD
+1 MYMD

-21 LVELRSGKKLTQQA
+21 LVELRSEKKLTQEA
-35 LAKVLCVDRGTISK
+35 LSKVLCVDRGTISK
-49 WERAVYLPSVEMLVK
+49 WERAVYLPSIEMLVK
-64 ISEFYGVT
+64 ISEFYDVT

-81 KNKDNA
+81 KTKDNA

-110 FYSTIIFLLV
+110 FFSTIIFLLI

-143 SEHFNTLNGLMI
+143 SEHFNTYEGVMI
-155 VTKKNSYIRFGMVN
+155 VTKKNSYIRLGDIVS
-169 AFNEDDKILEAR
+169 FNDSDKITETR
-181 LYYKNGDEE
+181 LYYKNGDKE
-190 INLRTRENLEDLI
+190 INLRNRENMDDLI

-212 FSYRDVNK
+212 FSYRDVDK
-220 FMDNLYLEVKSDKF
+220 FMDNLYLEVKSDKYD
-234 EETIKLKFRKVESN
+234 ETIKLKFRKVESN
-248 DDFVY
+248 DNFVY

-261 DVSSNVIDD
+261 DESSNVIDD

-275 VRDNFKYDSDSKSY
+275 VRDNFKYDSDNKSY

-294 DGDVSV
+294 DGDTSIV
-300 TEEYSKDT
+300 EKYSKDT
-308 EYYYVTLDYS
+308 KDYYLSVINKDISEDY
-318 NEEVKY
+318 NYDCKMKFLKY
-324 SLSLKNKELSLKK
+324 IKFK
-337 ISNNKIMLSFD
+337 SNNVVLEFQYSYLDSKCFSEKCDTNVVENFI
-348 YKLNDLSCKNGNCNI
+348 N
-363 NYINEFQNNYWKKLE
+363 NYIKKLE